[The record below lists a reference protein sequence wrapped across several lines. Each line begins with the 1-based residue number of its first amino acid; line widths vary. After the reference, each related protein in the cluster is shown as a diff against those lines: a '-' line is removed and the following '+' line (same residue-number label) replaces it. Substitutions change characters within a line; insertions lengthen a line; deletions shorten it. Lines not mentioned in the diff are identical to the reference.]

1 MKVVED
7 KSDVL
12 VIGSGMGGVRAA
24 IEAGRAGLKTLL
36 VDKSIL
42 ARASASIYA
51 GSLVVRKFPEYLL
64 KMGLDIPQGLDLEV
78 PLDQSFRHFVADGAR
93 TGGSEYTAN
102 QRVSMTVA
110 CEMERRGDELRD
122 FGVKDIYT
130 QRWLGPPG
138 LWGRNIM
145 LPLVQYVKK
154 IGVRTREMTMITDLI
169 RQGEEIIGAL
179 GFDLRNGHVVVIQ
192 AKSVVVATG
201 SHGQIYER
209 AYAPIRMTADGFAM
223 AYRAG
228 ATLSDM
234 EMMGFDNWGI
244 AEPGL
249 PQYWIPPSIARTYG
263 VLRNANGELF
273 FLKYAQEHGIVGKG
287 ATLSLDDNLH
297 RRYGRPYIEL
307 IPHLIK
313 ACQKEILEGRG
324 DNGAVFLDLTR
335 VPQER
340 WHLDSKGVFTLN
352 ILRGFD
358 LKERPL
364 RVAPICIGD
373 FKGGGVRIDERG
385 RTDLKGLFAAG
396 DVSPGSSLLYAL
408 MTGVLSGRGAV
419 NRALELSMPR
429 IDTQTGEWIE
439 DRKGTLDTILHRKAS
454 EHGDPR
460 KIKAKVK
467 SIMWRCGGPLRHEEG
482 LREGIEDLKEIK
494 EELLPTISA
503 SGSLRGLREAMEAIN
518 MVTVGQMI
526 LTSSLYR
533 TESRG
538 YCQRVDYPQ
547 RDDKN
552 WLKNTIITKEEG
564 GMKLETTPVEL
575 LFIGP
580 DEQREEGG
588 R

>member
-1 MKVVED
+1 MENQIAVNLIVKNNQCLGCYVLDVE
-7 KSDVL
+7 KRGIRNFTAKITVL
-12 VIGSGMGGVRAA
+12 A
-24 IEAGRAGLKTLL
+24 
-36 VDKSIL
+36 
-42 ARASASIYA
+42 
-51 GSLVVRKFPEYLL
+51 
-64 KMGLDIPQGLDLEV
+64 
-78 PLDQSFRHFVADGAR
+78 
-93 TGGSEYTAN
+93 TGGIG
-102 QRVSMTVA
+102 RVYLHTSNP
-110 CEMERRGDELRD
+110 
-122 FGVKDIYT
+122 DI
-130 QRWLGPPG
+130 
-138 LWGRNIM
+138 
-145 LPLVQYVKK
+145 
-154 IGVRTREMTMITDLI
+154 
-169 RQGEEIIGAL
+169 
-179 GFDLRNGHVVVIQ
+179 
-192 AKSVVVATG
+192 ATG
-201 SHGQIYER
+201 
-209 AYAPIRMTADGFAM
+209 DGIAM

-263 VLRNANGELF
+263 VLRNAKGELF
-273 FLKYAQEHGIVGKG
+273 FLKYAQEHGIVGEG

-297 RRYGRPYIEL
+297 RRYGKPYIEL

-385 RTDLKGLFAAG
+385 RTDLRGLFAAG

-408 MTGVLSGRGAV
+408 MTGVLSGRSAV

-429 IDTQTGEWIE
+429 IDAQTGEWIE
-439 DRKGTLDTILHRKAS
+439 DRKGTLDTVLHRKAS

-538 YCQRVDYPQ
+538 YCQRVDYP
-547 RDDKN
+547 RG
-552 WLKNTIITKEEG
+552 TIRTG
-564 GMKLETTPVEL
+564 
-575 LFIGP
+575 
-580 DEQREEGG
+580 
-588 R
+588 